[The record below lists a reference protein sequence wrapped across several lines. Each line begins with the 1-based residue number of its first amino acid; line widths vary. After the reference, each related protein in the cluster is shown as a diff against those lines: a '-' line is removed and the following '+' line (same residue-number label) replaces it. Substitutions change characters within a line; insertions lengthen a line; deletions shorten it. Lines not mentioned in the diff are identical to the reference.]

1 MITSVPRAGIAGLV
15 PFDHHSTEPMTTTD
29 RVAALAQ
36 LTEQLAALT
45 TAEERKAFPFMEHLT
60 DLIEELEEE

>member
-1 MITSVPRAGIAGLV
+1 
-15 PFDHHSTEPMTTTD
+15 MTTTD

-45 TAEERKAFPFMEHLT
+45 TDEERKTFPFMEHLT
-60 DLIEELEEE
+60 DLIEELEEG